1 MTVKLVVKKN
11 DIYGYV
17 LTADDQINE
26 FHPQQGRINFDV
38 KNLKYEKHI
47 SSTIIYNEIHTRS
60 SLKGELKPNKDI
72 GFHIIGEDID
82 VRDFSLSIEIAD
94 NKEGCLVDLSYDLV
108 LFRIFLKKET
118 FDELKN
124 LVNIKNLSHFKF
136 FVRDIKGFYQKSNK
150 LKKTTFV
157 KPIYLMPA
165 DYIIDNID
173 DTDEELINLFFSDKP
188 PNNVKDFFFNYSTNR
203 VIKYDNEGD

>member
-60 SLKGELKPNKDI
+60 SLKGELK
-72 GFHIIGEDID
+72 
-82 VRDFSLSIEIAD
+82 
-94 NKEGCLVDLSYDLV
+94 
-108 LFRIFLKKET
+108 
-118 FDELKN
+118 
-124 LVNIKNLSHFKF
+124 
-136 FVRDIKGFYQKSNK
+136 
-150 LKKTTFV
+150 
-157 KPIYLMPA
+157 
-165 DYIIDNID
+165 
-173 DTDEELINLFFSDKP
+173 
-188 PNNVKDFFFNYSTNR
+188 
-203 VIKYDNEGD
+203 